1 MLVFSF
7 LWVSIWSKSVVKIPS
22 AESYCDELL
31 FKDARLTL
39 LSNKEAE
46 SHTDFQY
53 YCSDCATPG
62 KKTAEIKELLSKAI
76 AKQHKNMYSR

>member
-1 MLVFSF
+1 MLIFSF
-7 LWVSIWSKSVVKIPS
+7 LLVSIWSKSVVKVPS
-22 AESYCDELL
+22 TESYWDELL
-31 FKDARLTL
+31 LTL

-62 KKTAEIKELLSKAI
+62 KKTAEIKGLLSKAI
-76 AKQHKNMYSR
+76 AK